1 MIPPVRDTCGN
12 EANTIRGHNSTD
24 VRIPDGKCYRG
35 PVWRMHEVMIVMK
48 AGHTDWTLVNAK
60 NCFGELITRALP
72 EGPRQVRRRD
82 DVVVVLSKAEYQ
94 RLSGKRVRL
103 KDAILHGPD

>member
-1 MIPPVRDTCGN
+1 
-12 EANTIRGHNSTD
+12 
-24 VRIPDGKCYRG
+24 
-35 PVWRMHEVMIVMK
+35 MHEVMIVMK

-72 EGPRQVRRRD
+72 EGPRRVRRRD

-103 KDAILHGPD
+103 KDAILHGPDMSDLDLDRDPNPIRETRW

>member
-1 MIPPVRDTCGN
+1 
-12 EANTIRGHNSTD
+12 
-24 VRIPDGKCYRG
+24 
-35 PVWRMHEVMIVMK
+35 MK
-48 AGHTDWTLVNAK
+48 AGHTNWTLVNSK

-72 EGPRQVRRRD
+72 EGPRRVRQRD

-103 KDAILHGPD
+103 KDAILHGPDMSDLDLERDPNPIRETRW